1 MSDETKTEGLRAN
14 ATPTP
19 PLTEALIKEGLRS
32 SVKMGE
38 VGSMIGVIGMF
49 AALMLAAM
57 TFQVWPLLLFLLAA
71 AFAVIGEANRRQAI
85 KVLRKAGYE
94 VDGEGA
100 MQELGRPTDATNR
113 EAGDPVGRT
122 TAERAARVM
131 AAALRLYHG
140 DEDKAVRFLLAEHA
154 MLDGQAP
161 WPLAL
166 GSEAGAAA
174 VMDLLARADAGVA
187 V

>member
-1 MSDETKTEGLRAN
+1 MSDEAKTEGVHAN
-14 ATPTP
+14 LTPTP
-19 PLTEALIKEGLRS
+19 TLTEVVIEEGLRS
-32 SVKMGE
+32 GVKMGE
-38 VGSMIGVIGMF
+38 VGSIIGVIGMF
-49 AALMLAAM
+49 AALMLTAM
-57 TFQVWPLLLFLLAA
+57 TFQVWPLLLFLFAA
-71 AFAVIGEANRRQAI
+71 AFAAIGEANRRQAM

-94 VDGEGA
+94 VDGEQAKPEPEGS
-100 MQELGRPTDATNR
+100 TDAANY
-113 EAGDPVGRT
+113 EVGDPTGRAA
-122 TAERAARVM
+122 AERAARVM

-154 MLDGQAP
+154 MLDGQIP

-174 VMDLLARADAGVA
+174 LMDLLARADAGVA